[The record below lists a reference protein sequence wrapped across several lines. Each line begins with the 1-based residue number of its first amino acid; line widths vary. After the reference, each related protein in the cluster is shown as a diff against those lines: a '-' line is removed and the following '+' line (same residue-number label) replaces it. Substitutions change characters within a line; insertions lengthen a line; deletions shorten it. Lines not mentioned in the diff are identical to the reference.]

1 MSPKII
7 KKSRRVKMRFTF
19 FSTAFL
25 IASSLA
31 IKLPDNE
38 ELILAQELPGYDH
51 IETVSAVHGIADASQ
66 NAIDALASASKSAV
80 NNEKAS
86 AKAASEQV
94 KAATT
99 IAKNAIKKAADN
111 GAAAVKSQANS
122 A

>member
-1 MSPKII
+1 
-7 KKSRRVKMRFTF
+7 MRFTL
-19 FSTAFL
+19 FSTAAIL
-25 IASSLA
+25 AATTQA
-31 IKLPDNE
+31 IKLPDND
-38 ELILAQELPGYDH
+38 ELMLAQELPGYDH

-86 AKAASEQV
+86 AKAAADQV